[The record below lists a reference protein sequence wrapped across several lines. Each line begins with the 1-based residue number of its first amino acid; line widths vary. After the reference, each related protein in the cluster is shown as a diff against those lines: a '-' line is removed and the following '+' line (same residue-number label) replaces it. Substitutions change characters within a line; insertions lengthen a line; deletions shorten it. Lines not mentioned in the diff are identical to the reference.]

1 MCLDFLHEYE
11 CAWWVV
17 GGAHLRKRFRE
28 QSSSVSV
35 LEWDVCVWEDGELS
49 VGHVGSRDG
58 QLVKVRQE
66 QRLNVNN
73 TYLRLTNTH

>member
-1 MCLDFLHEYE
+1 MARRWCYVCEIESRDLLGQIVRYWETVE
-11 CAWWVV
+11 
-17 GGAHLRKRFRE
+17 R
-28 QSSSVSV
+28 VSV
-35 LEWDVCVWEDGELS
+35 LERDVCVWEDGELS

-58 QLVKVRQE
+58 RLAKVRQE